1 MKEAVCITKFHFPET
16 LTFRKSYTVLAH
28 NEEQGLLRV
37 QGDNKRVR
45 WFPAQFFDL
54 TGKALCLQ
62 TYTITIEHEGMK
74 GNDPRGDSDTVY
86 VDFADGQ
93 CWHAEF
99 YTYKKIEEETR
110 HGLGLRY
117 FPYPNP
123 VIVVELSRASI
134 EFVVQDLLDRLQFES
149 FFTQD
154 R

>member
-1 MKEAVCITKFHFPET
+1 MKEAVCITKFHFPEA
-16 LTFRKSYTVLAH
+16 LTFGKSYTVLAH

-45 WFPAQFFDL
+45 WFPADFFDL

-62 TYTITIEHEGMK
+62 TYTITIEHEGIE
-74 GNDPRGDSDTVY
+74 GNDPVNNADTVY

-99 YTYKKIEEETR
+99 YTYKKIEQEM
-110 HGLGLRY
+110 GLRY

-123 VIVVELSRASI
+123 VIVVELSRANVA
-134 EFVVQDLLDRLQFES
+134 FVVQDLLDRLQFES